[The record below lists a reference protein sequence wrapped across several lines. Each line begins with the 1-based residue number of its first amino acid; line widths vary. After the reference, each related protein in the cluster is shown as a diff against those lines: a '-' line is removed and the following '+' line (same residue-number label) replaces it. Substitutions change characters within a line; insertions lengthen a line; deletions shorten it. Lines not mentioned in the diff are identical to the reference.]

1 MALQI
6 IPAVVHCQSWGQPPG
21 QLGGERDRMKET
33 GFALDFSV
41 AAGLGIEKALS
52 NTKIAPLL
60 NSFVRKPLKLAR
72 VALGNTSAAKCACV
86 FVSVCAFVRVCTC
99 LYTGICGKRSR
110 R

>member
-1 MALQI
+1 
-6 IPAVVHCQSWGQPPG
+6 
-21 QLGGERDRMKET
+21 MKET

-86 FVSVCAFVRVCTC
+86 CVSVCAFVCVCTC
-99 LYTGICGKRSR
+99 LYTGICGKSPR